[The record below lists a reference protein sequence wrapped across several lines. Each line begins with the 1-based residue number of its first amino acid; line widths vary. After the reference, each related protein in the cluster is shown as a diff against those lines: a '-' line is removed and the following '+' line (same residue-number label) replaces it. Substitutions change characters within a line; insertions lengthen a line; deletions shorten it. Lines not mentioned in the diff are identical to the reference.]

1 MAEVPV
7 HLILLTSDTT
17 PTTTD
22 HDGANHTDSLP
33 RPPHPSHS
41 APADHP
47 HPILSDP
54 CHPNWVSTNANAAV
68 AAETQVGDTL
78 PAVFDASS
86 RI

>member
-1 MAEVPV
+1 M
-7 HLILLTSDTT
+7 HLISSTLDTT

-33 RPPHPSHS
+33 RPSHPSHS
-41 APADHP
+41 APVDHP
-47 HPILSDP
+47 HPTLYDP
-54 CHPNWVSTNANAAV
+54 YHPNSVSTNANVAV